1 MSINVKEQR
10 QLLVQKKEAR
20 VLKMIQLG
28 EKVHNKLLLNSME
41 GTEFIS
47 DSAEILSLDKEI
59 YTLSSSIMEQTQNQ
73 EKCTQCQN
81 PISSDV
87 KFCGHCGQ
95 LNSFYVDVTAPKKEC
110 TICEEQIDEQMQ
122 FCPCCGTEQGGI

>member
-1 MSINVKEQR
+1 MSMNVKEQR

-20 VLKMIQLG
+20 VLKMVQLG
-28 EKVHNKLLLNSME
+28 EKVHKKLLLNSME
-41 GTEFIS
+41 GNEFMS

-59 YTLSSSIMEQTQNQ
+59 YTLSKSVMEQTQNQ
-73 EKCTQCQN
+73 EKCTKCQN
-81 PISSDV
+81 SIFLDV

>member
-1 MSINVKEQR
+1 MSMNVKEQR

-20 VLKMIQLG
+20 VLKMVQLG
-28 EKVHNKLLLNSME
+28 EKVHKKLLLNSME
-41 GTEFIS
+41 CTEFMT

-59 YTLSSSIMEQTQNQ
+59 YTLSKGVMEQTQNQ
-73 EKCTQCQN
+73 EKCTKCQN
-81 PISSDV
+81 LIFSDV

-110 TICEEQIDEQMQ
+110 TICEEQIDEQMK